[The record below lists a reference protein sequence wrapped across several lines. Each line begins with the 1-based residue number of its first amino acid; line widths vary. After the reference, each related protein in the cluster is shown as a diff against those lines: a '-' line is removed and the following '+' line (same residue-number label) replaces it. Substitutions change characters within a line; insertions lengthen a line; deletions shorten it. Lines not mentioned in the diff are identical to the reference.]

1 MASWFSWGEPCP
13 RRPQRS
19 PADVV
24 TDTLMLELSWQ
35 MKEAERLQRERDSE
49 YQRLRTG
56 VDYSWL
62 MSFPRSSYELRAG
75 ERLGLEELCSKVHPS
90 HCGRVIVRF
99 RQVMVEN
106 EPDVQEVTGL
116 FRTIL
121 LEALD
126 WMRDEEEAKRLSRQ
140 WNNKRAASMSLM
152 GFRSRVRID
161 PFGSSEVKTI
171 SEDVERGLVR
181 GSEGAEEARRGWS
194 MPDFKHN
201 KGM

>member
-1 MASWFSWGEPCP
+1 MP
-13 RRPQRS
+13 
-19 PADVV
+19 
-24 TDTLMLELSWQ
+24 DTLKITGLHG
-35 MKEAERLQRERDSE
+35 AGT
-49 YQRLRTG
+49 LR
-56 VDYSWL
+56 W
-62 MSFPRSSYELRAG
+62 M
-75 ERLGLEELCSKVHPS
+75 
-90 HCGRVIVRF
+90 GRVLRLTPSPMTPPSYCRF

-126 WMRDEEEAKRLSRQ
+126 WMRDEEEAERLSRQ
-140 WNNKRAASMSLM
+140 WNNKRVASTSLM

-181 GSEGAEEARRGWS
+181 SSEGAEEARRGWS